1 MLMAEAGYAV
11 VLVGRTASKLDDSI
25 AMIRE
30 ELADVVDGEVQLH
43 AIAADLADAGA
54 CAQVVEETVS
64 TFGRLDALANVAG
77 DAPLQPIDRIEED
90 VFDACIANNLKSVAF
105 LTKAAWPHFKKQRS
119 GAVCC
124 VSSMAAFDPFKGFN
138 IYAAAKAGV
147 NLFVKAA
154 ADEGAR
160 LNVRAAAVAPGA
172 IETPML
178 RQNFSEKAIP
188 EANAL
193 DPLIIAGVIR
203 DLLTGKREHAPGECV
218 QVPSPH

>member
-1 MLMAEAGYAV
+1 MLLAEAGYAV
-11 VLVGRTASKLDDSI
+11 AMVGRTASKLDDSE

-30 ELADVVDGEVQLH
+30 ELADVVEGEVTLLK
-43 AIAADLADAGA
+43 IAADVSAVSACDA
-54 CAQVVEETVS
+54 VVAETVE
-64 TFGRLDALANVAG
+64 TLGGIHALANVAG
-77 DAPLQPIDRIEED
+77 DAPLQPIDRVEEE
-90 VFDACIANNLKSVAF
+90 VFDACIANNLKSVVF

-119 GAVCC
+119 GAICS

-147 NLFVKAA
+147 GLFMKAA
-154 ADEGAR
+154 ADEGKR
-160 LNVRAAAVAPGA
+160 LNVTASSVAPGA

-203 DLLTGKREHAPGECV
+203 DLLTGRREHAPGECI
-218 QVPSPH
+218 QIPSPH